1 MEHELIIH
9 IPDLDKFP
17 LLKYLKE
24 PASEVDDLYNRYP
37 DGGER
42 GWFAFVEVS
51 KTFFHWDMD
60 ALDWRPLDGGSSGYI
75 ETDPTVADWAK
86 KGASTAGALQQLGGQ
101 PLLRSGVNIATI
113 NGKSLLGG
121 GNIIID
127 GGATGGGSDY
137 IHPATHPASM
147 IVQDATRR
155 FVTDAQIAQWNSAE
169 TGGIDTSGFAI
180 GDFLQWN
187 GSKFVGAAIG
197 GGGTGDPF
205 ALPVGLSALNALQ
218 GKGFVYK
225 TGEATWDL
233 IDDVFTITRNED
245 GTLKSVQVNADFL
258 STGEVTAY
266 AGEEGGG
273 TVPGGGTGGAS
284 NFMELLDVDPA
295 SITAGKFLQWNG
307 SKVVGADVNAGGGGI
322 VSETDPL
329 FSSHIVS
336 GIMAGTGFLKR
347 TASGWTW
354 DNESYEP
361 YDSSIQY
368 HLYDDNSHVTT
379 TEKSYWNSAY
389 NHVSKTDN
397 PHSVTK
403 SQVGLGNVTNES
415 KTTMFNNP
423 KFTGTAE
430 APSFKTGSWTISG
443 GSSLAIA
450 YNGSSVVTILS
461 SGAIISSNEVTAF
474 G

>member
-1 MEHELIIH
+1 MKHEHIIH
-9 IPDLDKFP
+9 IPDLDKYP

-24 PASEVDDLYNRYP
+24 PASEVGDLYNRYP

-42 GWFAFVEVS
+42 GWFALVEAS
-51 KTFFHWDMD
+51 KTFFYWDRD

-86 KGASTAGALQQLGGQ
+86 KGASTADALQQLGGQ
-101 PLLRSGVNIATI
+101 PLLKSGINIATI

-121 GNIIID
+121 GNIIIE
-127 GGATGGGSDY
+127 GGTSGGSDY

-147 IVQDATRR
+147 IVEDSTRR
-155 FVTDAQIAQWNSAE
+155 FVTDAQIAQWNAIE

-187 GSKFVGAAIG
+187 GSKFVGTAIG
-197 GGGTGDPF
+197 GGGTGDPYT
-205 ALPVGLSALNALQ
+205 LPVGLSALNALQ

-273 TVPGGGTGGAS
+273 TAPGDGAGGVS

-295 SITAGKFLQWNG
+295 SITAGKFLKWNG
-307 SKVVGADVNAGGGGI
+307 SKVVGADVNDGGGGI

-354 DNESYEP
+354 DNASYEP
-361 YDSSIQY
+361 KDAGIQS
-368 HLYDDNSHVTT
+368 HLNNSNIHVTT
-379 TEKSYWNSAY
+379 TNKSNWNTAY
-389 NHVSKTDN
+389 NHVSNTNN

-415 KTTMFNNP
+415 KETMFNNP

-430 APSFKTGSWTISG
+430 APSFKTGLWTITG
-443 GSSLAIA
+443 GSTLAIA
-450 YNGSSVVTILS
+450 YNGATVAYIQSN
-461 SGAIISSNEVTAF
+461 GAIVSSNEVTAF